1 LKLRLFICF
10 ILIVTMIACDRNN
23 VVHEPE
29 SLQTLHTQVAID
41 PPENLSESDE
51 VTLLTLDEKEDTFL
65 NRFYATWMNKELRNS
80 VLEIQEGGVLLS
92 GYYYSEL
99 GSRANFTVDDINEDE
114 QSIVI
119 HGEEEVIS
127 WEEGK
132 PNTIRELKGTLYL
145 KDDGNELIFIR
156 DFSDRLRESRW
167 VRDGVFNEEVAAA
180 LVDLIKSRLDE
191 ETVDKS
197 ILISDGLD
205 EEGQYLIT
213 HSNTATKE
221 VIERYH
227 INPHTNVIMCE
238 IMNDYCLWPDNS

>member
-1 LKLRLFICF
+1 
-10 ILIVTMIACDRNN
+10 
-23 VVHEPE
+23 
-29 SLQTLHTQVAID
+29 
-41 PPENLSESDE
+41 
-51 VTLLTLDEKEDTFL
+51 
-65 NRFYATWMNKELRNS
+65 
-80 VLEIQEGGVLLS
+80 
-92 GYYYSEL
+92 
-99 GSRANFTVDDINEDE
+99 
-114 QSIVI
+114 VI